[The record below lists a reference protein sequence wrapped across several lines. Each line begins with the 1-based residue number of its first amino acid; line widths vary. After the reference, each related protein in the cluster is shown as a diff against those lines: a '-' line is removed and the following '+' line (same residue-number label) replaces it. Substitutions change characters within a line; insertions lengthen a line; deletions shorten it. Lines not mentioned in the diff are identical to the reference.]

1 MLKKLLPRK
10 IPAIDAFELLIAV
23 VGLLVGYLIGAY
35 TGNEVV
41 RDDSEDMIADVRES
55 PLQHHQEESVVEYG
69 FGKRKRQDEQ
79 QHP

>member
-23 VGLLVGYLIGAY
+23 VGLLLGYLIGAY
-35 TGNEVV
+35 MASEVV
-41 RDDSEDMIADVRES
+41 RDDSEDMIADVREN
-55 PLQHHQEESVVEYG
+55 PLQHQQKEDFVEYG
-69 FGKRKRQDEQ
+69 FSKRKRQDEQ